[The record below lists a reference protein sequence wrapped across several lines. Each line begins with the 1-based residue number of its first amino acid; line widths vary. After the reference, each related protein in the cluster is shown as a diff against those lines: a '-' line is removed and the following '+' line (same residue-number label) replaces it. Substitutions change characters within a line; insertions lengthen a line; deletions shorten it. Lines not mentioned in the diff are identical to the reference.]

1 MIGQSFWSILSLS
14 TITLR
19 EKCENYFSS
28 SRGLPSSIWQTLVE
42 RRPCPQKPTFFTF
55 LFAAF
60 MLNIAPGPDML
71 YVIGRSVG
79 QGRRAGIVS
88 SLGVFVGC
96 WVHILAAAFGIA
108 ALLRSSPVAFN
119 VVRYAGAAYLIYLGI
134 RMVAKRTDLSSQQLK
149 PENLGSIFR
158 QGAITNVLNPKVAI
172 FFLAFLPQFI
182 DASRGSVVLQILLLG
197 LIFNVG
203 GTLVNLGGG
212 IRRRHAG
219 RAAAPKPAHG
229 PAAAVVHRVCVYRS
243 GSAAGVAEKIVS
255 K

>member
-1 MIGQSFWSILSLS
+1 MPDKTAFL
-14 TITLR
+14 
-19 EKCENYFSS
+19 
-28 SRGLPSSIWQTLVE
+28 
-42 RRPCPQKPTFFTF
+42 TF
-55 LFAAF
+55 LVAALA
-60 MLNIAPGPDML
+60 LNLAPGPDML

-79 QGRRAGIVS
+79 QGRKAGIVS

-134 RMVAKRTDLSSQQLK
+134 KMLAQKADLASQPLK
-149 PENLGSIFR
+149 AESLASIFR

-182 DASRGSVVLQILLLG
+182 DARRGSVALQLVLLG

-203 GTLVNLGGG
+203 GTLVNLAVAYAGGTLG
-212 IRRRHAG
+212 ELLRRNQSIARLQRRFTGMIFIGLGLRLAWQ
-219 RAAAPKPAHG
+219 RK
-229 PAAAVVHRVCVYRS
+229 
-243 GSAAGVAEKIVS
+243 
-255 K
+255 